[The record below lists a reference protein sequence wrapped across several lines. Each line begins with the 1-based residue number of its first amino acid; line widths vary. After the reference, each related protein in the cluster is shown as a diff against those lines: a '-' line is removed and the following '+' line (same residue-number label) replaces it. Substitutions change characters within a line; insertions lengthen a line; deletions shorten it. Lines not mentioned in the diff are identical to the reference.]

1 MKDNLSE
8 NTLTDDEVS
17 VKDMLI
23 KIRAYKSY
31 FYTKWL
37 TILIYIV
44 LGGLFGAFYSIYK
57 KPVYTA
63 TTTFVLDDGGKSGGS
78 LGQYSDLASMAGI
91 NIGGGQGGLFQS
103 ENIIALYKSRTMI
116 KKTLMAKRRFDDND
130 MLIIERYIQFNG
142 LRDKWSSKPKL
153 KNINFTGDPNSF
165 SRLQDSIITDIYEKI
180 NEKNLTVV
188 APDKKSSIIV
198 VKVESKDE
206 LFSKLFAETLVENVN
221 TFYIQ
226 TKISRSLENFNVLKH
241 QADSVRA
248 MLNSSMSGVAS
259 LMEQDPNANP
269 YLVSLKVPSQKR
281 QIDVQA
287 NSAIYAEV
295 VKNMEIANMAVL
307 QTRPLIQLIDQPVLP
322 LEKASV
328 GIVTGIACGMVLAG
342 IFSLIG
348 LALSLKLKSLYP
360 QIELTNEIK

>member
-116 KKTLMAKRRFDDND
+116 KKTLLAKKSFDDKD
-130 MLIIERYIQFNG
+130 MLIIERYIQFNN
-142 LRDKWSSKPKL
+142 LRDKWSSNPKL
-153 KNINFTGDPNSF
+153 KNINFNGDPNSF
-165 SRLQDSIITDIYEKI
+165 SRLQDSVITDVYNKI
-180 NEKNLTVV
+180 NGKNLNVA
-188 APDKKSSIIV
+188 APDKKSSIINV
-198 VKVESKDE
+198 QVESNDE

-226 TKISRSLENFNVLKH
+226 TKIKKSLQNFNILKH
-241 QADSVRA
+241 QSDSVRT
-248 MLNSSMSGVAS
+248 MLNSSISGVAS
-259 LMEQDPNANP
+259 LMEQDPNSNP

-287 NSAIYAEV
+287 NGAIYGEV

-307 QTRPLIQLIDQPVLP
+307 QTKPLIQLIDQPVLP
-322 LEKASV
+322 LEKDEV
-328 GIVTGIACGMVLAG
+328 GLIKGIAIGVLIAG
-342 IFSLIG
+342 ILSLIG
-348 LALSLKLKSLYP
+348 LAISMNLKASY
-360 QIELTNEIK
+360 

>member
-116 KKTLMAKRRFDDND
+116 TKTLLAKKRFDDKD
-130 MLIIERYIQFNG
+130 MLIIERYIQFNN
-142 LRDKWSSKPKL
+142 LRDKWSSNPKL
-153 KNINFTGDPNSF
+153 KNINFNGDPNSF
-165 SRLQDSIITDIYEKI
+165 SRLQDSVITDVYNKI
-180 NEKNLTVV
+180 NGKNLNVA
-188 APDKKSSIIV
+188 APDKKSSIINV
-198 VKVESKDE
+198 QVESNDE

-226 TKISRSLENFNVLKH
+226 TKIKKSLQNFNILKH
-241 QADSVRA
+241 QSDSVRT
-248 MLNSSMSGVAS
+248 MLNSSISGVAS
-259 LMEQDPNANP
+259 LMEQDPNSNP

-287 NSAIYAEV
+287 NGAIYGEV

-307 QTRPLIQLIDQPVLP
+307 QTKPLIQLIDQPVLP
-322 LEKASV
+322 LEKDEV
-328 GIVTGIACGMVLAG
+328 GLIKGIAIGVLIAG
-342 IFSLIG
+342 ILSLIG
-348 LALSLKLKSLYP
+348 LAISMNLKASY
-360 QIELTNEIK
+360 

>member
-1 MKDNLSE
+1 
-8 NTLTDDEVS
+8 
-17 VKDMLI
+17 
-23 KIRAYKSY
+23 
-31 FYTKWL
+31 
-37 TILIYIV
+37 
-44 LGGLFGAFYSIYK
+44 
-57 KPVYTA
+57 
-63 TTTFVLDDGGKSGGS
+63 
-78 LGQYSDLASMAGI
+78 
-91 NIGGGQGGLFQS
+91 
-103 ENIIALYKSRTMI
+103 
-116 KKTLMAKRRFDDND
+116 MAKRRFDDNE
-130 MLIIERYIQFNG
+130 MLIIERYIQFND
-142 LRDKWSSKPKL
+142 LHDKWSSKPKL

-226 TKISRSLENFNVLKH
+226 TKIRRSLENFNVLKH

-259 LMEQDPNANP
+259 LMEQDPNPNP

-281 QIDVQA
+281 QVDVQA

-307 QTRPLIQLIDQPVLP
+307 QTKPLIQLIDQPVLP
-322 LEKASV
+322 LDVERVKMII
-328 GIVTGIACGMVLAG
+328 GIPIGI
-342 IFSLIG
+342 LIG
-348 LALSLKLKSLYP
+348 GILSLFGLAVSMKKP
-360 QIELTNEIK
+360 A